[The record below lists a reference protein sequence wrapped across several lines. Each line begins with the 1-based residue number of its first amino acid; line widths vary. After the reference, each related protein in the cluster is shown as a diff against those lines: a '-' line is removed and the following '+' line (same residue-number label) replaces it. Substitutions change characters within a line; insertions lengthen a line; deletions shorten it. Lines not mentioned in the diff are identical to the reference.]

1 MKALLLTLGMA
12 MLPSAI
18 PAADPAYVGSAA
30 CAKCHREI
38 AASQSHSNMAL
49 TWHGATTLSLPT
61 DYSAQFREGPA
72 PEIEYRLSRKQD
84 RFTFE
89 VKLPGRDTVALP
101 VETIV
106 GGRRHGLSFLAR
118 LTELG
123 GVPLTRP
130 ALVETRYLHGAAENR
145 LALSAGFPPEK
156 PSSYETALGRVLS
169 PGFEKKCLA
178 CHGLNT
184 RKEVNESGVRCE
196 ACHGPGAPHLA
207 AIAQGGKGGLGIVN
221 PARLTHDQSLEICAQ
236 CHSGFSRVADPL
248 PDDLL
253 ISNQVA
259 ALENSECFIQSGH
272 GLSCRNCHDPHQNA
286 TASDALAVK
295 ACLSCHGAQVA
306 NRAALCPV
314 NRKDQCIG
322 CHMPEV
328 TKGSFRMADHWIRVH
343 PEQGVAVPAA
353 KAPEWRTRRP
363 PLRELLWLI
372 VVGQRAAA
380 DDIRRQLDGG
390 APFFDLAGRS
400 STDSSAADG
409 GFVGPKWLKDMDPQS
424 AAVAARLAPGELS
437 PVLEVNGRF
446 TILRRTERDFLWHAG
461 RAQEEAARLKTQ
473 GKLAEAAAKNLEALR
488 IYPHFLRALIFL
500 AVSRGEAGEGALA
513 AGILEYATRLHPDD
527 APAWYNLGIAYG
539 ALGRSADEI
548 AAYRKAIALEPD
560 IAPAYLNLGAA
571 LLTAGQAGAAI
582 QTFQQGLEI
591 NPLSAQI
598 SYNLSLA
605 LEQQGKPEAARHAL
619 ALASA
624 VDPEFV
630 RRQQQ
635 AR

>member
-1 MKALLLTLGMA
+1 MRGFLFTLGIA
-12 MLPSAI
+12 LLPSAL

-30 CAKCHREI
+30 CARCHREI
-38 AASQSHSNMAL
+38 AASQAHSNMAL
-49 TWHGATTLSLPT
+49 TWHGTTTSILPA

-72 PEIEYRLSRKQD
+72 PEIAYRLSRQLD
-84 RFTFE
+84 RFSFE
-89 VKLPGRDTVALP
+89 VGMPGHDALALP

-123 GVPLTRP
+123 GVPLSRAP
-130 ALVETRYLHGAAENR
+130 LVETRYLYSATEKR
-145 LALSAGFPPEK
+145 LVLSAGFPVEK

-184 RKEVNESGVRCE
+184 HQEVNESGVRCE
-196 ACHGPGAPHLA
+196 ACHGPGGPHLA
-207 AIAQGGKGGLGIVN
+207 AVANGGKGGLGIVN
-221 PARLTHDQSLEICAQ
+221 PARLANGRSLEICAQ

-253 ISNQVA
+253 ISNQVT
-259 ALENSECFIQSGH
+259 ALENSECFVQSGH
-272 GLSCRNCHDPHQNA
+272 GLTCLNCHDPHRDA
-286 TASDALAVK
+286 TALDAIAVK
-295 ACLSCHGAQVA
+295 ACLACHGAQVP

-314 NRKDQCIG
+314 NQKEKCIG

-353 KAPEWRTRRP
+353 KPAEWRSRRP
-363 PLRELLWLI
+363 PLREFLWLI
-372 VVGQRAAA
+372 VTGERATA
-380 DDIRRQLDGG
+380 DDIRKQLDGG
-390 APFFDLAGRS
+390 APFFDLAGKY
-400 STDSSAADG
+400 STDGSASAG
-409 GFVGPKWLKDMDPQS
+409 GYAGEKWLKDMDPQS
-424 AAVAARLAPGELS
+424 SAAAARLAPGEIS
-437 PVLEVNGRF
+437 PVLEVNGSF
-446 TILRRTERDFLWHAG
+446 TILRRMPRDFLWQAG
-461 RAQEEAARLKTQ
+461 RAQEEAANLKGQ
-473 GKLAEAAAKNLEALR
+473 GKLAGAAAKNLEALR

-513 AGILEYATRLHPDD
+513 ASILEYATRLYPAD

-539 ALGRSADEI
+539 ALARTAEEI

-560 IAPAYLNLGAA
+560 ITPAYLNLGAA
-571 LLTAGQAGAAI
+571 LLTAGQGEAAI
-582 QTFQQGLEI
+582 QTFQKGLEI

-605 LEQQGKPEAARHAL
+605 LEQQGKPEEARRAL
-619 ALASA
+619 AVASA

-630 RRQQQ
+630 RRQ
-635 AR
+635 RPK